1 MIQLFTY
8 HNFEFTL
15 LNLILISSVIC
26 IWYLTRRWIS
36 KSLAKFNSTRD
47 WHLLGKEKK
56 LKSFIKQIHF
66 LLFCIIGFNV
76 LTYNNPEYSFSNI
89 LDLELFGF
97 DGNEGRFSF
106 TIGSIIYLIVLYV
119 ITKLIVSVLKI
130 VIHKSSRSKNW
141 IDEGRRYTFIQLTKY
156 FIYTIAII
164 IAIQGLGFNITFLI
178 AGSAALFVG
187 IGLGLQSVL
196 GDVFSGIIL
205 LFDGSIKVGDIIE
218 LPIDGISKVQ
228 KIYIRTSQVKTLDG
242 KFIIVPNSKLTTE
255 NVINL
260 TISDKAT
267 RFHVKVG
274 VAYGS
279 DTQLVK
285 ELLYTSAIQHP
296 LVEKKRN
303 IIVMFDDFGDYALQ
317 FKVYFWV
324 KRTWEIINIKSDI
337 RFAIDKHFREN
348 GVKIPFPQRDLHL
361 ISDKRNKDD
370 INDTIQP
377 EE

>member
-1 MIQLFTY
+1 MIDLFTY
-8 HNFEFTL
+8 KNYDFTL
-15 LNLILISSVIC
+15 LNLILILSVIC
-26 IWYLTRRWIS
+26 IWYFTRRLIS
-36 KSLAKFNSTRD
+36 KNLDNFNSTRD

-56 LKSFIKQIHF
+56 LKSFIKQLHF
-66 LLFCIIGFNV
+66 ILFFIIGFKV
-76 LTYNNPEYSFSNI
+76 LTFNNPDFSFSNI
-89 LDLELFGF
+89 LDIELFGF
-97 DGNEGRFSF
+97 DGSEGRFSF
-106 TIGSIIYLIVLYV
+106 TIGSIIYLLTVFIV
-119 ITKLIVSVLKI
+119 TKLIVSVLKI
-130 VIHKSSRSKNW
+130 VIHKASRSKNW
-141 IDEGRRYTFIQLTKY
+141 IDEGRRYTFTQLTKY
-156 FIYTIAII
+156 FIFTIAII

-187 IGLGLQSVL
+187 VGLGLQSVL

-205 LFDGSIKVGDIIE
+205 LFDGSVKVGDIVE
-218 LPIDGISKVQ
+218 LPDEGICKVQ
-228 KIYIRTSQVKTLDG
+228 NIYIRTSQVKTLDG

-255 NVINL
+255 SVINL

-285 ELLYTSAIQHP
+285 ELLYTSVIKHP
-296 LVEKKRN
+296 LVEKRRN
-303 IIVMFDDFGDYALQ
+303 IVVMFDDFGDYALE

-348 GVKIPFPQRDLHL
+348 NVKIPFPQRDLHF
-361 ISDKRNKDD
+361 ISDERNKNL
-370 INDTIQP
+370 NDP
-377 EE
+377 S